1 MPPAADRRTGWRQ
14 MPDRALRL
22 AALGFVTLGC
32 STESAPAVTDSPP
45 GAAAEVAAQAPTS
58 APAPAPMPP
67 VSGPSDGVRHL
78 TFSIGDD
85 DQLHVIDAGTA
96 TTLVTFEPAQGGFV
110 RGLVPMLEQDRR
122 VRRLDPAAPYQ
133 LDRNSA
139 GQLRLVD
146 PLSDTQIDL
155 AAFGPDAVAL
165 FTRLL
170 SVEVPSGAT
179 P

>member
-1 MPPAADRRTGWRQ
+1 MPHQ
-14 MPDRALRL
+14 ALSL
-22 AALGFVTLGC
+22 VALGIATLGTATLGC
-32 STESAPAVTDSPP
+32 SAESAPAVTDGPP
-45 GAAAEVAAQAPTS
+45 AAAAEVAAPAAMPAPTT
-58 APAPAPMPP
+58 APRPA
-67 VSGPSDGVRHL
+67 DGVRHL
-78 TFSIGDD
+78 TFSIDDD
-85 DQLHVIDAGTA
+85 DQLHVIDAETA
-96 TTLVTFEPAQGGFV
+96 ATLVTFEPAQGGFV

-133 LDRNSA
+133 LDRDSA